1 MNQTDYL
8 GLISFPERVIE
19 DLGEQ
24 RRCLVCLWDYIMKVK
39 DNIHITVAISSKEDT
54 VLAIQGDQ
62 FEKKTNDLILI
73 NWEMFRRH

>member
-1 MNQTDYL
+1 
-8 GLISFPERVIE
+8 
-19 DLGEQ
+19 
-24 RRCLVCLWDYIMKVK
+24 MKVK

-73 NWEMFRRH
+73 N